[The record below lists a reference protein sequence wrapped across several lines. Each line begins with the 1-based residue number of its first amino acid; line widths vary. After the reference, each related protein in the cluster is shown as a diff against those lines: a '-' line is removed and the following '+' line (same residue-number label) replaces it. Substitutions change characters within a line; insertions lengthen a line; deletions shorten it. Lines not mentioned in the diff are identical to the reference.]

1 MKIKSEIFYYEKNT
15 TQKLYRLKKKKLT
28 DRYNIMDMLS
38 CMRNLTLNY
47 SVIFIVKIG
56 LRYCIYNVCDCDHT

>member
-1 MKIKSEIFYYEKNT
+1 M
-15 TQKLYRLKKKKLT
+15 KKLQHKNYIDFFLKVT

-38 CMRNLTLNY
+38 FMRNSTLNY

-56 LRYCIYNVCDCDHT
+56 LRYCIYIVCDCDHT